1 MPENDNARLGGAGAI
16 DTNQDPGDGISAT
29 QSLIPAADIASADVV
44 IVTSYGHPRRRVF
57 LSLHA
62 ATEAAKRAK
71 AKGRDVQLVL
81 CKLEPVAADLD
92 LGGEW
97 SS

>member
-1 MPENDNARLGGAGAI
+1 MPPPNQVRPPEKPEGDTKDHAGSEVRDI
-16 DTNQDPGDGISAT
+16 LPT
-29 QSLIPAADIASADVV
+29 AAAYVV
-44 IVTSYGHPRRRVF
+44 IVTCYGHPRRRVF